1 MADKLLSQSDV
12 DALVSSLT
20 SNREAKKA
28 PPASSPVN
36 SASPSTNSLPTTKTA
51 SPSSGNIPTT
61 KTASALSGSMS
72 ASKISSPSSASMT
85 AIKPASQSSNTL
97 PLNKA
102 AGSSMVKTP
111 LIVSQNAASRSALP
125 ARPELKPQMPSGV
138 EKLGAIEAKLT
149 NLNKRLEQLGTLVS
163 RIELMEK
170 RLTAV
175 ESELIRERENTVVN
189 KQIQTLA
196 EELKRISVNLQN
208 TPGYGIRRQFKCE
221 KCDDQGSVATMFRC
235 TKCGHE
241 SWRGWWPQ
249 K

>member
-28 PPASSPVN
+28 PQASLPVN
-36 SASPSTNSLPTTKTA
+36 SVSPLSGGMPATKPA
-51 SPSSGNIPTT
+51 SPSSGSMSAT
-61 KTASALSGSMS
+61 KTA
-72 ASKISSPSSASMT
+72 IPSSNN
-85 AIKPASQSSNTL
+85 K
-97 PLNKA
+97 PLNKT
-102 AGSSMVKTP
+102 AGASIVKSPVTV
-111 LIVSQNAASRSALP
+111 IQNAAPRPALTARSEP
-125 ARPELKPQMPSGV
+125 RPQPSAGV
-138 EKLGAIEAKLT
+138 EKIGVIEAKLT
-149 NLNKRLEQLGTLVS
+149 DLNKRLDQLGALVN

-170 RLTAV
+170 RLTAIEAEV
-175 ESELIRERENTVVN
+175 TREKENTVVN
-189 KQIQTLA
+189 KQIQMLA

-221 KCDDQGSVATMFRC
+221 KCDDQGTVATMFRC